1 MELGLSDNYEAIS
14 FNIGYTMQSGR
25 DGSGP
30 TSNDNHPG
38 EVFAFQ
44 IQDWS
49 KVINALNSTI
59 HVIFHMRST
68 FESWKVKTGILT

>member
-30 TSNDNHPG
+30 ASSDNDPV
-38 EVFAFQ
+38 EVFGFSNPRLEQ
-44 IQDWS
+44 GD
-49 KVINALNSTI
+49 
-59 HVIFHMRST
+59 
-68 FESWKVKTGILT
+68 